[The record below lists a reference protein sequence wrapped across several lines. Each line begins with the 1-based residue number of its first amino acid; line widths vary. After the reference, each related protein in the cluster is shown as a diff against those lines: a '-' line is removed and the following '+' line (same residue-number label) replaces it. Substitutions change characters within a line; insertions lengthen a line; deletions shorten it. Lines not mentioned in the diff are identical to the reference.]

1 MKQITEQLNKLGAY
15 TEFDIQTHITDILR
29 QQLIDGFINEVQFTA
44 LQGLVDKAY
53 QDKQQ
58 HDAEKAA
65 LEDEIKRAV
74 VELGVSVEGENVK
87 ATFVKGRLS
96 WDGKGLEGYA
106 VAHPEVMVFQK
117 QSSPYVRLTYKNK

>member
-1 MKQITEQLNKLGAY
+1 MGLHEVYSL
-15 TEFDIQTHITDILR
+15 
-29 QQLIDGFINEVQFTA
+29 GFIDVPIRTSNA
-44 LQGLVDKAY
+44 
-53 QDKQQ
+53 
-58 HDAEKAA
+58 DAEKAA

-117 QSSPYVRLTYKNK
+117 QGSPYVRFTYKNK